1 MELSLKSVAIL
12 NDIEASVFQFS
23 RDISGLFI
31 LVQFYPLFQKIRI
44 LSVPGRVQSKI
55 IMARSF
61 SLGWS
66 SREGNSKIS
75 DLPLEENY
83 LSDYLPNYCNSRKQ

>member
-1 MELSLKSVAIL
+1 M
-12 NDIEASVFQFS
+12 FQFS

-55 IMARSF
+55 TMARSF

-66 SREGNSKIS
+66 FREGTSKIS
-75 DLPLEENY
+75 DFPWRRITSQIIYQIILIPENNEREQAHI
-83 LSDYLPNYCNSRKQ
+83 SDFLKTEFKL